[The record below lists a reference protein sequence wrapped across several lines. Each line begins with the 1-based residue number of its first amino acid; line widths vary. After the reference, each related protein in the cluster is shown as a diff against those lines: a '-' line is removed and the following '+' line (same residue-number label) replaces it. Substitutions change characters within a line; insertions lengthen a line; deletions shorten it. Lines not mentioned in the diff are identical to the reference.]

1 MDTQTIIITIIG
13 TVFASQGFWAWLTA
27 RNSKKSAKTKLIMG
41 LGYAEICRR
50 AESYMGRGALTKEEY
65 HDFEK
70 YLYNPYKAMGG
81 NGTADRLMEEIK
93 KIPIVKEV

>member
-1 MDTQTIIITIIG
+1 MDTQTLIITLVG
-13 TVFASQGFWAWLTA
+13 AVFASQGFWTWLGT
-27 RNSKKSAKTKLIMG
+27 RNSKKSAKTRLIMG

-50 AESYMGRGALTKEEY
+50 AEAYMTRGALTKEEY

-81 NGTADRLMEEIK
+81 DGTADRLMDEVK
-93 KIPIVKEV
+93 KIPIVRD

>member
-1 MDTQTIIITIIG
+1 MDTSTIIISIIG
-13 TVFASQGFWAWLTA
+13 AVFASQGFWTWMQS
-27 RNSKKSAKTKLIMG
+27 RNSKKSAKTRLIMG

-50 AESYMGRGALTKEEY
+50 AEAYMIRGAITKDEY

-70 YLYNPYKAMGG
+70 YLYKPYKAMGG
-81 NGTADRLMEEIK
+81 NGTADRLMEEVK